1 MEIHDLSLVIFAMRR
16 SFGPQILTNILVLI
30 VMEFRRRGED
40 TRKKSRSVFK
50 RIARFKRRAHEYRGE
65 KEAAKKEEENQDK
78 TDERARGSNAPWKL
92 VDKERE
98 WYHLYGRPFPNATL
112 GTWGCPTSLTCVSFF
127 KHFRTGQ
134 KILRLR
140 YKQTTLLT
148 IWLNDRSIS
157 PRIIWCHSSRWN
169 SCVIQFLINVS
180 HLHYQYDFFAIVV
193 GIICEIACSAIGAS
207 NFAISAMLIHPAEK
221 YHPGRRET
229 ALLL

>member
-1 MEIHDLSLVIFAMRR
+1 MTFHWSFSRCAGALARKSWRIYWCSSWWNFVVEVRIRERNLDR
-16 SFGPQILTNILVLI
+16 SSRGSRVLREERTKI
-30 VMEFRRRGED
+30 
-40 TRKKSRSVFK
+40 
-50 RIARFKRRAHEYRGE
+50 GE
-65 KEAAKKEEENQDK
+65 KKKPQKKEEENQDK

-140 YKQTTLLT
+140 YKQITLLT

-157 PRIIWCHSSRWN
+157 PRVIWCHSSRRN
-169 SCVIQFLINVS
+169 SARDSIFN
-180 HLHYQYDFFAIVV
+180 
-193 GIICEIACSAIGAS
+193 
-207 NFAISAMLIHPAEK
+207 
-221 YHPGRRET
+221 
-229 ALLL
+229 